1 MNIAMFTDCYTP
13 TKNGVVT
20 SILQLKEGLERRSHK
35 VIVVTVGTS
44 QTFSNESNIYRF
56 PSISF
61 NSDIEIHLG
70 RVKLKAV
77 LDILQKEK
85 IELVHTH
92 TEFTVARV
100 AKKAAKKL
108 KLPLLHTLHTNFH
121 DYRHYLPF
129 GRFLLPGFM
138 LNMAYKQFLKEYQV
152 VICPSEKAELFI
164 QAINSNKKTFVIA
177 NGADRKRF
185 HPKSAVENEKQQ
197 LKLQR
202 GLNPDDKVMLYVGRI
217 AREKRSVVLVKSL
230 IPLLKVNR
238 TMKLMLVGSGGEREK
253 VQQIVKEHYLNQ
265 QILLNGWVEWE
276 AMPEI
281 YRMADLFVT
290 ASLSEICPMTII
302 EAMMSGLPVIAR
314 RDKALEGLVQEG
326 KSGCLVDS
334 DHMLEGKILKLLNK
348 KSLYLDY
355 SKRALELSSRFNNSD
370 FAARMEAIYNAV

>member
-1 MNIAMFTDCYTP
+1 M
-13 TKNGVVT
+13 
-20 SILQLKEGLERRSHK
+20 
-35 VIVVTVGTS
+35 
-44 QTFSNESNIYRF
+44 
-56 PSISF
+56 
-61 NSDIEIHLG
+61 
-70 RVKLKAV
+70 
-77 LDILQKEK
+77 
-85 IELVHTH
+85 
-92 TEFTVARV
+92 
-100 AKKAAKKL
+100 
-108 KLPLLHTLHTNFH
+108 
-121 DYRHYLPF
+121 
-129 GRFLLPGFM
+129 
-138 LNMAYKQFLKEYQV
+138 
-152 VICPSEKAELFI
+152 VICPEEKAESFI
-164 QAINSNKKTFVIA
+164 QAINSNKKTSVIA
-177 NGADRKRF
+177 NGADCKRF
-185 HPKSAVENEKQQ
+185 HPESHAENEKQQ
-197 LKLQR
+197 LKIQH

-217 AREKRSVVLVKSL
+217 AREKRSVALVESL

-253 VQQIVKEHYLNQ
+253 IQQIAKEHHLNQ